1 MSEMGLESS
10 GNENNNK
17 VSNTFRLVLFD
28 QETNLGHANFTNMST
43 PNTKG
48 NILAEQSHVIRRR
61 REANSHSIREYDK
74 VEY

>member
-43 PNTKG
+43 PITRG
-48 NILAEQSHVIRRR
+48 DMLAEQSHITRRR
-61 REANSHSIREYDK
+61 REANPHSISDYDK